1 MDERSPATAL
11 YGLAMTLGGFIL
23 LLCATG
29 VVPVG
34 DGFFNAPPWIM
45 VPVALLITAGG
56 AYMLAVPFTTDAQR
70 ANFGAALALAFILRP
85 RHRCDRDLCLVAR
98 AHEAAA
104 ALERLD

>member
-1 MDERSPATAL
+1 MA
-11 YGLAMTLGGFIL
+11 LGGFIL

-45 VPVALLITAGG
+45 APLALLITAGG
-56 AYMLAVPFTTDAQR
+56 AYMLAAPFTTDAQK
-70 ANFGAALALAFILRP
+70 ASFGAALALAFILRP
-85 RHRCDRDLCLVAR
+85 RHRCDRDLRVVAR

-104 ALERLD
+104 ALERLG